1 MTKKQK
7 KVLIRI
13 IIAFLLLVVL
23 HFVPVKGWLSL
34 VLYLV
39 PYFVI
44 GYDILKKGSETAKHE
59 AEKTLA
65 EVKHAMKID
74 YFDTPEFLE
83 EQVEKFK

>member
-39 PYFVI
+39 PYF
-44 GYDILKKGSETAKHE
+44 
-59 AEKTLA
+59 
-65 EVKHAMKID
+65 
-74 YFDTPEFLE
+74 
-83 EQVEKFK
+83 